1 MSKLTEVLKRENWYL
16 KIRYI
21 LTIKKQKYEMIA
33 GWVVVNAILYPER
46 YQKLIIR
53 PQNGKKLP
61 IQAFY
66 EVLDNVGVRRL
77 WYPVAQND
85 LNMYDY
91 KITNDGKLM
100 TIKIFERET
109 GKLISTVKFS
119 NEGDYV
125 YAVTP
130 VALDVRAVYTLM
142 KARFLEVS
150 YDEVERWRL
159 GYEDCQTLL
168 WSEYH
173 QRIYSYEYA
182 DDDYKPMLGS
192 TFKC

>member
-85 LNMYDY
+85 
-91 KITNDGKLM
+91 
-100 TIKIFERET
+100 
-109 GKLISTVKFS
+109 
-119 NEGDYV
+119 
-125 YAVTP
+125 
-130 VALDVRAVYTLM
+130 
-142 KARFLEVS
+142 
-150 YDEVERWRL
+150 EVERWRL